1 VVAYQNILKL
11 TYIDKF
17 LTEIQLRFRDMY
29 KQAIESGKFN
39 HDFSGFDTEFHK
51 ILKECEADARNQSH
65 QSQKPRS
72 YHESDKAN
80 RTVASMIETKKGG
93 FLSNLVSGS
102 SDDKPSGNN
111 KSTSKSSGVKSSLK
125 ENDEGIESAN
135 DDSMNNGNL
144 SDSTNIN
151 NNNNQSSEDVSKLI
165 NLPSSGPKQMR
176 KFEKKT

>member
-39 HDFSGFDTEFHK
+39 HDFSAFGTEFHK
-51 ILKECEADARNQSH
+51 ILKECETDARNQS
-65 QSQKPRS
+65 QQAQKPRS

-102 SDDKPSGNN
+102 TDDKPSG
-111 KSTSKSSGVKSSLK
+111 KSTSKSSGFKATLK
-125 ENDEGIESAN
+125 ENDEGIESSN

-151 NNNNQSSEDVSKLI
+151 SNKSSEDISKLVS
-165 NLPSSGPKQMR
+165 LPSSGPKQMR